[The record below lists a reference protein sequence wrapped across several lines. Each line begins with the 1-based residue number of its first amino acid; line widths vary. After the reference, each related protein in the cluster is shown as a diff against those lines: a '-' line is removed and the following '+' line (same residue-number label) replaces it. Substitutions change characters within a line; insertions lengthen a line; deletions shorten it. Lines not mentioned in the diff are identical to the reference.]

1 MTSHENLSDASKA
14 FGEIATT
21 QNNAAAARMAI
32 FLAISASE
40 AYAAELEQRQAIAAA
55 VADSIATGQPVTVS
69 VSDIDAA
76 VRFIRRS
83 FVDVDFDPF
92 PDRITIFGDD
102 SSVWTDPDG
111 DGDEGHFVLNLMR
124 PASLTAN
131 PFNE

>member
-1 MTSHENLSDASKA
+1 MTSHENLSSASKV
-14 FGEIATT
+14 FGDIATT
-21 QNNAAAARMAI
+21 QNNAAAAGMAI

>member
-1 MTSHENLSDASKA
+1 MNSKDGFTGSLQIGDRLFPESADLGLGDTVTAENIDELTS
-14 FGEIATT
+14 
-21 QNNAAAARMAI
+21 I
-32 FLAISASE
+32 FTNESLIT
-40 AYAAELEQRQAIAAA
+40 A

-102 SSVWTDPDG
+102 SSVWTDPNG